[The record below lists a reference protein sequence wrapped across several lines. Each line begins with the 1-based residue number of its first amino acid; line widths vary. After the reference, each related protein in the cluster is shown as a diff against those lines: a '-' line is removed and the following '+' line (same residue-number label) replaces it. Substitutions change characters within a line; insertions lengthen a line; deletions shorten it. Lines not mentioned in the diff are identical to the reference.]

1 GMAQTAT
8 LITASEFL
16 ADPVYEGG
24 WELIDGVPVEKC
36 MGVRANTISLVI
48 QGEIWQAMKADKG
61 RGLSPDQRYKLWPDR
76 PNRVRVPDASYFVP
90 SRVPD
95 ADLNELTV
103 APDLVVEVVS
113 THEAALDTE
122 RKLTDYLQAGVRLVW
137 VIYPE
142 TQTIHVYGQDGL
154 AALLS
159 AGDTL
164 SGHDVLPSFNVSVA
178 SLFPDR

>member
-1 GMAQTAT
+1 MAQTET

-16 ADPVYEGG
+16 ADPAYEGG
-24 WELIDGVPVEKC
+24 WELIDGVPVEEC
-36 MGVRANTISLVI
+36 MGLRANRTSVLVLA
-48 QGEIWQAMKADKG
+48 EIRNAEKSDGGWVI
-61 RGLSPDQRYKLWPDR
+61 SPDQRYKLWPDR
-76 PNRVRVPDASYFVP
+76 PNRVRVPDASYFVQ
-90 SRVPD
+90 SRIPD

-142 TQTIHVYGQDGL
+142 TRTIHVYGQDGL
-154 AALLS
+154 AELLS

-164 SGHDVLPSFNVSVA
+164 SGHDVIPSFNVPVA
-178 SLFPDR
+178 SLFPAG